1 MSIALFLTCSATL
14 CRSIAPSRLADQV
27 AQRARWEPGS
37 EGRNGLEDEW
47 LARPQRNGP
56 NGTPSNATGRSP
68 TTQRSLTGEH
78 PGGNQAA
85 TARRIRQECVS
96 VGPCRRSDADLIL
109 ALMLTR
115 RTFLQLMGAS
125 TGAAITGAEFLSQTA
140 ANAAPALSPR
150 GSNAIEHVIVLMM
163 ENRSFDH
170 FLGWLPGANGRSDM
184 TYLATDGN
192 VYPNYPLAPDFQGCG
207 YSDPD
212 HSWEGWLIEFNFGK
226 MDGFLQRPTALDL
239 NPGVRPA
246 AANTFPAGFYTNL
259 GPDGTPKAVPD
270 LPVLGALAQNYT
282 VLDHYFCSFAG
293 ETFPNRFYQHAA
305 RTDRDHN
312 INTISTL
319 PTIWDQLSPI
329 PNNLG
334 IPTGGYFF
342 RDLPFLALWGLKY
355 LPFWHLFAAGD
366 TDVLGIPVNTLP
378 FLDTVAQG
386 LLPNVSFVDPEFALA
401 DDGTGGD
408 DHPKADIRR
417 GERFIADIY
426 HALAGA
432 GYLDNTVFVI
442 TFDEWGG
449 FFDHVR
455 PPQVIDDTNPA
466 NVDHTGNSTRP
477 TDGRLVP
484 DYTQLGFRV
493 PAIVVSKLDRTRVA
507 HSGPIEHT
515 STLKMIES
523 AFGLH
528 PLTARDAN
536 AMDLSQV
543 LRHPVRQPVP
553 ESAIPTSS
561 QVPGPADD
569 AAAVCSAA
577 SVQST
582 SPAPVGTGEKGAVK
596 ALPRS
601 GYPTGTGM
609 AGLARHHREVTGR

>member
-1 MSIALFLTCSATL
+1 MSF
-14 CRSIAPSRLADQV
+14 
-27 AQRARWEPGS
+27 
-37 EGRNGLEDEW
+37 
-47 LARPQRNGP
+47 
-56 NGTPSNATGRSP
+56 
-68 TTQRSLTGEH
+68 
-78 PGGNQAA
+78 
-85 TARRIRQECVS
+85 
-96 VGPCRRSDADLIL
+96 
-109 ALMLTR
+109 MLTR

-125 TGAAITGAEFLSQTA
+125 TGLAITGSEFLSQTA
-140 ANAAPALSPR
+140 ASAAPALSPH
-150 GSNAIEHVIVLMM
+150 GSNGVEHVVVLMM

-170 FLGWLPGANGRSDM
+170 FLSWLPGADGRHDM
-184 TYLATDGN
+184 TYLSADGN
-192 VYPNYPLAPDFQGCG
+192 VYPNYALAPDFQGCG

-212 HSWEGWLIEFNFGK
+212 HSWEGFLVQYNGGK
-226 MDGFLQRPTALDL
+226 LDGFLQRPTAPAGI
-239 NPGVRPA
+239 PGVTLA
-246 AANTFPAGFYTNL
+246 AANTFPVGYYTNL
-259 GPDGTPKAVPD
+259 DPDHRPKAVPD
-270 LPVLGALAQNYT
+270 LPVIGALARHYT

-312 INTISTL
+312 TITVSTL
-319 PTIWDQLSPI
+319 PTIWDRLSPI
-329 PNNLG
+329 PNDQG

-342 RDLPFLALWGLKY
+342 RDLPFLALWSTKY
-355 LPFWHLFAAGD
+355 FPFWHPFAAGD
-366 TDVLGIPVNTLP
+366 TDALGIPVSTLP
-378 FLDTVAQG
+378 FIDTVAQG

-417 GERFIADIY
+417 GERFIADTY

-432 GYLDNTVFVI
+432 GYLDNTVLVI

-455 PPQVIDDTNPA
+455 PTQVIDDTNPA
-466 NVDHTGNSTRP
+466 TVDHTGNSTTP

-493 PAIVVSKLDRTRVA
+493 PAIVVSNLAAARVGHA
-507 HSGPIEHT
+507 GPFEHT

-523 AFGLH
+523 TFGLH

-536 AMDLSQV
+536 AMDLRQV
-543 LRHPVRQPVP
+543 LLREVRQPVP

-569 AAAVCSAA
+569 DAAFCSAA

-582 SPAPVGTGEKGAVK
+582 SPAPVSKGKKGAAARV
-596 ALPRS
+596 LPQS

-609 AGLARHHREVTGR
+609 AGLARQYRNAAAR